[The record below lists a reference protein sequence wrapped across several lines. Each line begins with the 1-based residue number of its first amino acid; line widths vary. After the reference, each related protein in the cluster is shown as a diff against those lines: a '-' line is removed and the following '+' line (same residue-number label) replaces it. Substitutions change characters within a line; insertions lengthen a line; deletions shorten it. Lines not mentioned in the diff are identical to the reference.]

1 MKFKSRIL
9 KSLLIGLGVP
19 LFIILLSAIPSLG
32 FLFNLFELK
41 TLDYRFR
48 LKPVN
53 PRDEVAIIAIDE
65 ESIKRLGRW
74 PWPRNLHAL
83 LLDKIMEGDPKSIF
97 FDIFFSEEST
107 EEMDEILATA
117 IKKTGCCYLA
127 YSLTPDKEKECLP
140 ITPLAK
146 AAKGSGHVVLGK
158 EGADG
163 VYRNIPL
170 VVEHESGLS
179 SSIALVLA
187 KDYLNIRPD
196 NTKIIPGKE
205 LILNKRRIPIDRKG
219 EMMINFI
226 GPSLSI
232 EHIPYHQVLEGKISP
247 LYFKDKLIL
256 VGATAPALY
265 DLWTTPKG
273 SMHGVEVWAN
283 SILTIL
289 DEAFIKRSDFGNL
302 CLILLLGVIVGFIGF
317 YLGLIKV
324 ILLSLFLLGSYLHY
338 CVDLFEKQGI
348 WIEMVRPS
356 MCIFMTFTVTIGYR
370 YLSEE
375 KKKRKLRS
383 TFQRYVSPS
392 IVNEIM
398 KNPDR
403 VKLGGERRALT
414 VLFCDIKG
422 FTSLAESHPPEE
434 VVALLNEFMEAM
446 VDCIFRHDG
455 TLDKFMGDAVM
466 AIFGAPIYY
475 PDHAQRA
482 VLTALSMLEEL
493 ERLTQK
499 WKKEGRQAIAI
510 GIGINTGEM
519 NVGNMGSLKYT
530 AYTAIGDNVNLGARL
545 EQLTRQYH
553 TSIIISESTYECVKD
568 IVKVKPIE
576 EVMVK
581 GRVKPVMIYEVLGKS

>member
-65 ESIKRLGRW
+65 ESLKRLGRW

-97 FDIFFSEEST
+97 FDIFFSEDST
-107 EEMDEILATA
+107 EEMDEILAAA

-127 YSLTPDKEKECLP
+127 YLVNPDGKKASLP
-140 ITPLAK
+140 ITSLSK
-146 AAKGSGHVVLGK
+146 ASKGLGHVLF
-158 EGADG
+158 EEDADG
-163 VYRNIPL
+163 VHRSIPL
-170 VVEHESGLS
+170 VVGYDGGLS
-179 SSIALVLA
+179 PSIVLVLT
-187 KDYLNIRPD
+187 KDYLNIE
-196 NTKIIPGKE
+196 PGKIKVMPKKG
-205 LILNKRRIPIDRKG
+205 LALDRRYIPIDKDG
-219 EMMINFI
+219 KMMINFI
-226 GPSLSI
+226 GPTHSI
-232 EHIPYHQVLEGKISP
+232 KHIPYYQVLNGEIPSA
-247 LYFKDKLIL
+247 YFKNKLIL
-256 VGATAPALY
+256 VGATAPGLY
-265 DLWTTPKG
+265 DLRTTPRG
-273 SMHGVEVWAN
+273 SMCGVEVWAN

-289 DEAFIKRSDFGNL
+289 DGTFIKRSNLGNL
-302 CLILLLGVIVGFIGF
+302 CLILILGIMASLAGF
-317 YLGLIKV
+317 YLRLIKAV
-324 ILLSLFLLGSYLHY
+324 FLGILLLFSYVTC
-338 CVDLFEKQGI
+338 CVTLFEEQGV
-348 WIEMVRPS
+348 WLEMVRPS
-356 MCIFMTFTVTIGYR
+356 LSLFMSFTTTIGYR
-370 YLSEE
+370 YLTEERE
-375 KKKRKLRS
+375 KKKIRS
-383 TFQRYVSPS
+383 LFQRYVSPQ
-392 IVNEIM
+392 IANEIM
-398 KNPDR
+398 TNPDL
-403 VKLGGERRALT
+403 VKLGGERRVLT

-422 FTSLAESHPPEE
+422 FTSLAESSPPEE

-446 VDCIFRHDG
+446 VDCIFRYDG
-455 TLDKFMGDAVM
+455 TLDKFIGDAVM

-493 ERLTQK
+493 EKLTQK
-499 WKKEGRQAIAI
+499 WKQEGKQTIAV

-519 NVGNMGSLKYT
+519 NVGNMGSLKHM
-530 AYTAIGDNVNLGARL
+530 AYTVIGDNVNLGFRL
-545 EQLTRQYH
+545 ENLTRQYN
-553 TSIIISESTYECVKD
+553 TSIIISESTHECVKD

-581 GRVKPVMIYEVLGKS
+581 GRVKPVMIYEVLGKI